1 MKAPRNARKNVKTKN
16 EDRYGVAVQ
25 ILLDLDIVE
34 TIEEAEELVES
45 KKQFIDVAKLENVG
59 VKVDNI
65 KEMVRNFYGING
77 NKGKTQ
83 LDKDSG
89 ILSSLKKAY
98 AQGYN
103 FDPKKFLGRKLFGE
117 DKEDKEKLS
126 SDQNFIPSKTSAVPQ
141 QKLIPDPWEDSDIP
155 PEAPKPTNKL
165 GLLTDIRESV
175 QGILGLLET
184 KQDALRDAA
193 EKERIA
199 AENAER
205 EKEEEDLEEKG
216 DDDDGGGALEKAA
229 APVKS
234 FLEKIGSFLTKFV
247 LAKTV
252 FALFEWMQKP
262 GNRKKLDNLVEFLV
276 DWAPVFLTGFLL
288 FATPLVP
295 MITGFVA
302 VVGGMIAKM
311 ALAAVGVAGFIKA
324 HPIAALTIAGVTG
337 LIFAAN
343 ALGKKDKKDQVG
355 QGNNSIDKNP
365 NRGDGDLDDTSTIDE
380 TSSTTSEQ
388 YTKVA
393 GEKFDPKKPTENQK
407 QAIQLKDMMTESRQ
421 GFNKGG
427 QVPGRGANKDTVPA
441 MLTPGEFVMS
451 RDAVDQ
457 WGVSTLEG
465 MNAAAGGTNRPTIRG
480 GYNEGGLVNRIQPED
495 LIHVNNERKLQGLP
509 PLDKLTYAAGVVP
522 SVAKG
527 PGPKTSEYTDTHTDY
542 ETMTRTITKTING
555 KTTRESFKLSNEES
569 SELLKEQGLPS
580 MTLADGSIV
589 VDSASFNYDKGI
601 EALQSWRVQMA
612 EENPKAL
619 AEFNALPDVIEM
631 DQRIADGS
639 LREEIVGG
647 SRMHKKG
654 TKENLMQKNMNRI
667 EQMDGGEGVKLMNF
681 NGGGLVQYL
690 NRGGLVEDYK
700 ALKLE
705 RSRLQRDPDGRLT
718 GKNRKKWNQLSKEM
732 DTLAKQIISYDK
744 STSTNKKTTNNKKSK
759 KGGGFGLKRMIG
771 GAADMATG
779 HMFDFDKR
787 SGGGLLRKTAKAG
800 ARVAGGT
807 ADMLTGN
814 LFDFDKRSGGGLLRK
829 TASAVGG
836 LFGGRDKPRRTQ
848 SSRNIRPSQDPNSL
862 RYKQI
867 QALRNSAEGNMNK
880 GTITKEQYTKV
891 AGERFDPKKPTE
903 NQKQAIQ
910 LKDMMTESRRGKDR
924 QLGPDTMGSKRMKV
938 TIPEPR
944 VKKRGGSSSRAI
956 TLPAINQSSGASSSS
971 SSLPSPK
978 EQVPDL
984 PISTNP
990 TRRMNRAIMGL
1001 GG

>member
-1 MKAPRNARKNVKTKN
+1 MKAPRTAILKVKTKKK
-16 EDRYGVAVQ
+16 DRYGVAVQ
-25 ILLDLDIVE
+25 ILLDLGIVD
-34 TIEEAEELVES
+34 TIEEAEELV
-45 KKQFIDVAKLENVG
+45 KTRITFIDTNRLGLDPSDPNDFENILEI
-59 VKVDNI
+59 VKNH
-65 KEMVRNFYGING
+65 YGIPVEYSIDG
-77 NKGKTQ
+77 EKVQLFKDRRILRSIKT
-83 LDKDSG
+83 
-89 ILSSLKKAY
+89 AY

-126 SDQNFIPSKTSAVPQ
+126 SNQNFIPPKTSSVPQ
-141 QKLIPDPWEDSDIP
+141 QKLIPDPWEDSYIP

-205 EKEEEDLEEKG
+205 QKEEEDLEAKG
-216 DDDDGGGALEKAA
+216 DKDTDGGALEKAA
-229 APVKS
+229 EPVKS
-234 FLEKIGSFLTKFV
+234 FLEKIGSFLTKFL

-252 FALFEWMQKP
+252 FSLFEWMQKP

-295 MITGFVA
+295 MIKGFVIG
-302 VVGGMIAKM
+302 VGFMITKMLLATAK
-311 ALAAVGVAGFIKA
+311 VAGFIAA

-337 LIFAAN
+337 LIFAAK

-355 QGNNSIDKNP
+355 QGNKSIDKNP
-365 NRGDGDLDDTSTIDE
+365 NRGGRDLDDTSTIDE

-388 YTKVA
+388 YTEVA
-393 GEKFDPKKPTENQK
+393 GERFDSKNPTENQK

-427 QVPGRGANKDTVPA
+427 TVPGSGNTDTVPA

-451 RDAVDQ
+451 KDAVQ
-457 WGVSTLEG
+457 KWGVNTLEG
-465 MNAAAGGTNRPTIRG
+465 MNAAGGGTNIPSFGRYSG
-480 GYNEGGLVNRIQPED
+480 GGMVMGYGPGQIMPDQFVFNKTEFKSKSTTKTRNGEVIDHKTEDSMTDIGGSVGMPD
-495 LIHVNNERKLQGLP
+495 LIEHQTQLVEEIRKVPGYENINFMDVVQYPDKQGRLVGIPEETLYPILNASDAAKATSAKKRAADIKFMQDNNLIKPDGSVKPYSYFDGKLRVDG
-509 PLDKLTYAAGVVP
+509 
-522 SVAKG
+522 
-527 PGPKTSEYTDTHTDY
+527 
-542 ETMTRTITKTING
+542 ETRDAV
-555 KTTRESFKLSNEES
+555 
-569 SELLKEQGLPS
+569 
-580 MTLADGSIV
+580 LADG
-589 VDSASFNYDKGI
+589 
-601 EALQSWRVQMA
+601 ALR
-612 EENPKAL
+612 
-619 AEFNALPDVIEM
+619 NAF
-631 DQRIADGS
+631 S
-639 LREEIVGG
+639 
-647 SRMHKKG
+647 
-654 TKENLMQKNMNRI
+654 
-667 EQMDGGEGVKLMNF
+667 
-681 NGGGLVQYL
+681 GGGLVQFL
-690 NRGGLVEDYK
+690 NNGGEVMRTSQNATMQRGQVVSGNMNQSNAEKLMRRMELEK
-700 ALKLE
+700 AA
-705 RSRLQRDPDGRLT
+705 
-718 GKNRKKWNQLSKEM
+718 NNAM
-732 DTLAKQIISYDK
+732 DIYGYGSPEHNEVKKQIMILKGIPEEAIYTDRK
-744 STSTNKKTTNNKKSK
+744 GNLKVKGYSTFGSKNKR
-759 KGGGFGLKRMIG
+759 GGGFGLKRMIG
-771 GAADMATG
+771 GAADQLTG
-779 HMFDFDKR
+779 NLFDFDKR
-787 SGGGLLRKTAKAG
+787 SGGGLLRKTVKAG

-829 TASAVGG
+829 TVKAGSRVAGGTADMMTGNLFDFDKRSGGGLLRKTASAVGG
-836 LFGGRDKPRRTQ
+836 LFGGSRDKTPRTQ
-848 SSRNIRPSQDPNSL
+848 SSGNIRPSQDPNSL

-880 GTITKEQYTKV
+880 GPITKSNLTQ
-891 AGERFDPKKPTE
+891 
-903 NQKQAIQ
+903 
-910 LKDMMTESRRGKDR
+910 
-924 QLGPDTMGSKRMKV
+924 GSKRMKV

-971 SSLPSPK
+971 LPSPK

-990 TRRMNRAIMGL
+990 TRRMNRSIMGL